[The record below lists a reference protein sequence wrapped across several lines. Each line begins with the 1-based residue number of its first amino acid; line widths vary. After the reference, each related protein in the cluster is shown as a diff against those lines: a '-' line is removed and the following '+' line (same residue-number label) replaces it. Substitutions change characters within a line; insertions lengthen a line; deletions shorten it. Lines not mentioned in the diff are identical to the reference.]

1 MRQEGTIAAI
11 ATPPGHGGVGIIRIS
26 GPDSHAILGRLFLP
40 ASPRFS
46 GFRPWT
52 LHRGRAC
59 DASGAPLDD
68 VLAVAMPGPRTFT
81 GEDVAEIHCHG
92 GPAVLAAVLEAACA
106 CGAHLAGRG
115 EFTRRAFLNGRMDL
129 TQAEAVAEM
138 IAAPARGGLRLAQ
151 ARLQG
156 LLGTRVAELRVR
168 LLDLRAQVCVAVDF
182 PEDEVDCLAP
192 DAFVAECGAVA
203 AGVRGLLAAHERG
216 RCWQEGAL
224 VVLAGHVNAGKSS
237 LMNALLGRR
246 RAIVTDMPGTTRDFI
261 EEPVQLAG
269 LPVRLVDTAGLR
281 DTGDIVEREGVRIS
295 RDLVAQA
302 DLVLLV
308 VDAAAGLGHAER
320 ELLRQVRDQH
330 AGAAHSTSSVPPG
343 RSSQSGQSGQSPGE
357 GGRVLVVLN
366 KTDLAEFTEGGDTTE
381 GTAAVQWPS
390 EVEGCPCVA
399 VSALRGQG
407 VDELAAAAR
416 AMVLAGFGTAGAPDT
431 TGAGGEPESGD
442 LAPNLRQ
449 AQVLRRALDEL
460 DALVADVR
468 AGVPYDLCS
477 VRLDGACAVLSEIT
491 GETTPAEVLEHI
503 FSSFCIGK

>member
-40 ASPRFS
+40 ASPRFA

-59 DASGAPLDD
+59 DSTGAPLDD

-106 CGAHLAGRG
+106 CGARLAGRG

-138 IAAPARGGLRLAQ
+138 IAAPAQGGLRLAQ

-156 LLGTRVAELRVR
+156 LLGARVAELRAR

-192 DAFVAECGAVA
+192 DAFLAECNAVA
-203 AGVRGLLAAHERG
+203 AGVRGLLSAHQRG

-281 DTGDIVEREGVRIS
+281 DTGDIVEQEGVRIS

-308 VDAAAGLGHAER
+308 VDAATGMGHAER
-320 ELLRQVRDQH
+320 ELLRHVRDQRLDT
-330 AGAAHSTSSVPPG
+330 AHLPAPVG
-343 RSSQSGQSGQSPGE
+343 SGQPVACSVAPA
-357 GGRVLVVLN
+357 GRVLVVLN
-366 KTDLAEFTEGGDTTE
+366 KSDLAGEAREAGKAG
-381 GTAAVQWPS
+381 AAFPCPQ
-390 EVEGCPCVA
+390 EVDGCPCVA
-399 VSALRGQG
+399 VSALRGEG

-416 AMVLAGFGTAGAPDT
+416 AMVLAGLGASDAM
-431 TGAGGEPESGD
+431 GGGGEPESGD

-460 DALVADVR
+460 DALMADVR

>member
-1 MRQEGTIAAI
+1 MRQEGTIAAV

-40 ASPRFS
+40 ASPRFA

-52 LHRGRAC
+52 LHRGRVR
-59 DASGAPLDD
+59 DASGAPVDD

-106 CGAHLAGRG
+106 CGAQPAGRG

-151 ARLQG
+151 ARLEG
-156 LLGTRVAELRVR
+156 LLGARVAALRAR
-168 LLDLRAQVCVAVDF
+168 LLELRAQVCVAVDF

-192 DAFVAECGAVA
+192 EAFLAECDAVA
-203 AGVRGLLAAHERG
+203 SGVRGLLSAHERG

-281 DTGDIVEREGVRIS
+281 ETGDIVEQEGVRIS

-308 VDAAAGLGHAER
+308 VDAAAGVGHAER
-320 ELLRQVRDQH
+320 ELLRQVRGQH
-330 AGAAHSTSSVPPG
+330 APDSQAAQAAPSDPADLAASTGVLG
-343 RSSQSGQSGQSPGE
+343 MAR
-357 GGRVLVVLN
+357 GRVLVVLN
-366 KTDLAEFTEGGDTTE
+366 KADLAAGEEGAEAFPCPT
-381 GTAAVQWPS
+381 
-390 EVEGCPCVA
+390 EVEGSPCVA
-399 VSALRGQG
+399 VSALHGHG

-416 AMVLAGFGTAGAPDT
+416 AMVLARLGEAGGPSVSGTAGSA
-431 TGAGGEPESGD
+431 GASGEPESGD

-449 AQVLRRALDEL
+449 AQALRRALDEL
-460 DALVADVR
+460 DALADDIRV
-468 AGVPYDLCS
+468 GVPYDLCS

>member
-1 MRQEGTIAAI
+1 MRQEGSIVAI
-11 ATPPGHGGVGIIRIS
+11 ATPPGHGGVGIVRVS
-26 GPDSHAILGRLFLP
+26 GPESHAILGRLFLP
-40 ASPRFS
+40 ASPRFA

-52 LHRGRAC
+52 LHRGRVC
-59 DASGAPLDD
+59 DATGAPLDD

-106 CGAHLAGRG
+106 CGAQLAGRG

-138 IAAPARGGLRLAQ
+138 IAAPAQGGLRLAQ

-156 LLGTRVAELRVR
+156 LLGVRVAELRAR

-192 DAFVAECGAVA
+192 EAFVAECDGVA
-203 AGVRGLLAAHERG
+203 AGVRGLLSAQQRG

-224 VVLAGHVNAGKSS
+224 LVLAGHVNAGKSS

-281 DTGDIVEREGVRIS
+281 DTGDIVEQEGVRIS

-330 AGAAHSTSSVPPG
+330 AHVGKPT
-343 RSSQSGQSGQSPGE
+343 
-357 GGRVLVVLN
+357 GRVLVVLN
-366 KTDLAEFTEGGDTTE
+366 KTDLANGGE
-381 GTAAVQWPS
+381 SGAAFPCPR

-416 AMVLAGFGTAGAPDT
+416 AMVLIGLGESD
-431 TGAGGEPESGD
+431 AGGEPESGD

-449 AQVLRRALDEL
+449 AQALRRALDEL
-460 DALVADVR
+460 DALMADVR

>member
-1 MRQEGTIAAI
+1 MRQEGTIAAV

-40 ASPRFS
+40 ASPRFA

-52 LHRGRAC
+52 LHRGRVR
-59 DASGAPLDD
+59 DASGAPVDD

-106 CGAHLAGRG
+106 CGAQPAGRG

-151 ARLQG
+151 ARLEG
-156 LLGTRVAELRVR
+156 LLGARVAALRAR
-168 LLDLRAQVCVAVDF
+168 LLELRAQVCVAVDF

-192 DAFVAECGAVA
+192 EAFVAECDAVA
-203 AGVRGLLAAHERG
+203 SGVRGLLSAHERG

-261 EEPVQLAG
+261 EEPVHLAG

-281 DTGDIVEREGVRIS
+281 ETGDIVEQEGVRIS

-308 VDAAAGLGHAER
+308 VDAAAGVGHAER
-320 ELLRQVRDQH
+320 ELLRQVRGQH
-330 AGAAHSTSSVPPG
+330 APDSPVGVSVPPDVSG
-343 RSSQSGQSGQSPGE
+343 SFDMASSGVLGMAR
-357 GGRVLVVLN
+357 GRVLVVLN
-366 KTDLAEFTEGGDTTE
+366 KADLAAGEEG
-381 GTAAVQWPS
+381 AAAFQCPTG
-390 EVEGCPCVA
+390 VEGCPCVA
-399 VSALRGQG
+399 VSALHGQG

-416 AMVLAGFGTAGAPDT
+416 AMVLARLGEAGGPGSVDSAGAS
-431 TGAGGEPESGD
+431 GEPESGD

-449 AQVLRRALDEL
+449 AQALRRALDEL
-460 DALVADVR
+460 DALADDIR

>member
-1 MRQEGTIAAI
+1 MRQEDAIAAI
-11 ATPPGHGGVGIIRIS
+11 ATPPGQGGVGIIRIS
-26 GPDSHAILGRLFLP
+26 GPGSHAILERLFLP
-40 ASPRFS
+40 ASSRFS

-52 LHRGRAC
+52 LHRGRVC
-59 DASGAPLDD
+59 DAAGAPLDD

-92 GPAVLAAVLEAACA
+92 GPALLATVLEAACA
-106 CGAHLAGRG
+106 WGARPADRG

-138 IAAPARGGLRLAQ
+138 IAAPAQGGVRLAQ

-156 LLGTRVAELRVR
+156 LLGARVTELRGR

-192 DAFVAECGAVA
+192 DAFLAHCRAVSAE
-203 AGVRGLLAAHERG
+203 VRTLLAAHERG

-224 VVLAGHVNAGKSS
+224 VVLAGQVNAGKSS
-237 LMNALLGRR
+237 LLNALLGRR
-246 RAIVTDMPGTTRDFI
+246 RAIVADQPGTTRDFI
-261 EEPVQLAG
+261 EEPVHLAG

-281 DTGDIVEREGVRIS
+281 ESGDIVEQEGVRIS
-295 RDLVAQA
+295 RDLAARA

-308 VDAAAGLGHAER
+308 VDAAAGVGHAER
-320 ELLRQVRDQH
+320 ELLRQVRGRHDH
-330 AGAAHSTSSVPPG
+330 PDPSARPG
-343 RSSQSGQSGQSPGE
+343 VSGKPAS
-357 GGRVLVVLN
+357 RVLVVLN
-366 KTDLAEFTEGGDTTE
+366 KIDRAGFAAGTPGADKAA
-381 GTAAVQWPS
+381 GTAGAGGPECPDDGSACQWPA

-407 VDELAAAAR
+407 VDALAVAAR
-416 AMVLAGFGTAGAPDT
+416 AMVLAGLGTENS
-431 TGAGGEPESGD
+431 GGEPESGD

-449 AQVLRRALDEL
+449 ARALRRALDEL
-460 DALVADVR
+460 DALARDIGD
-468 AGVPYDLCS
+468 GVPYDLCS
-477 VRLDGACAVLSEIT
+477 VRLDGAAAALSEIT
-491 GETTPAEVLEHI
+491 GETTPAEVLEYI

>member
-1 MRQEGTIAAI
+1 
-11 ATPPGHGGVGIIRIS
+11 
-26 GPDSHAILGRLFLP
+26 
-40 ASPRFS
+40 
-46 GFRPWT
+46 
-52 LHRGRAC
+52 
-59 DASGAPLDD
+59 
-68 VLAVAMPGPRTFT
+68 
-81 GEDVAEIHCHG
+81 
-92 GPAVLAAVLEAACA
+92 
-106 CGAHLAGRG
+106 
-115 EFTRRAFLNGRMDL
+115 
-129 TQAEAVAEM
+129 M
-138 IAAPARGGLRLAQ
+138 IAAPAQGGLRLAQ

-156 LLGTRVAELRVR
+156 LLGARVTELRAR

-192 DAFVAECGAVA
+192 DVFVAECDAVA
-203 AGVRGLLAAHERG
+203 AGVRGLLSAHQRG

-281 DTGDIVEREGVRIS
+281 DTGDIVEQEGVRIS

-308 VDAAAGLGHAER
+308 VDAVTGLGHAER
-320 ELLRQVRDQH
+320 ELLRQVRDQQVH
-330 AGAAHSTSSVPPG
+330 GDKP
-343 RSSQSGQSGQSPGE
+343 

-366 KTDLAEFTEGGDTTE
+366 KSDLASEAGDV
-381 GTAAVQWPS
+381 GAAFRCPP
-390 EVEGCPCVA
+390 EVDGCPCVA

-416 AMVLAGFGTAGAPDT
+416 AMVLAGLGAS
-431 TGAGGEPESGD
+431 GAGGEPESGD

-460 DALVADVR
+460 DALMEDVR

>member
-11 ATPPGHGGVGIIRIS
+11 ATPPGHGGIGIIRIS

-40 ASPRFS
+40 ASPRFA
-46 GFRPWT
+46 GFRPWM

-59 DASGAPLDD
+59 DAAGAPLDD

-106 CGAHLAGRG
+106 CGARLAERG
-115 EFTRRAFLNGRMDL
+115 EFSRRSFLNGRMDL

-156 LLGTRVAELRVR
+156 LLGARVAALRAR

-192 DAFVAECGAVA
+192 DAFVAECDAVSG
-203 AGVRGLLAAHERG
+203 GVRGLLTAHERG
-216 RCWQEGAL
+216 RCWQDGAL

-281 DTGDIVEREGVRIS
+281 DTGDIVEQEGVRIS

-308 VDAAAGLGHAER
+308 VDAAAGVGHAER
-320 ELLRQVRDQH
+320 ELLRQVRAQH
-330 AGAAHSTSSVPPG
+330 ARDGAPDRCAPDGCAPAGSAPDGHEPN
-343 RSSQSGQSGQSPGE
+343 Q
-357 GGRVLVVLN
+357 RVLVVLN
-366 KTDLAEFTEGGDTTE
+366 KIDLAVEAG
-381 GTAAVQWPS
+381 AADAFQCPT
-390 EVEGCPCVA
+390 EVEGCPCVP

-407 VDELAAAAR
+407 VDALAAAAR
-416 AMVLAGFGTAGAPDT
+416 AMVLAGLGGAD
-431 TGAGGEPESGD
+431 ACGEPESGD

-460 DALVADVR
+460 EALVADVR

>member
-1 MRQEGTIAAI
+1 MRQEGTIVAI

-40 ASPRFS
+40 ASPRFA

-59 DASGAPLDD
+59 DATGAPLDD

-106 CGAHLAGRG
+106 CGAQLAGRG

-138 IAAPARGGLRLAQ
+138 IAAPAQGGLRLAQ

-156 LLGTRVAELRVR
+156 LLGTRVAELRAR

-192 DAFVAECGAVA
+192 EAFVAECDAVA
-203 AGVRGLLAAHERG
+203 AGVRGLLSAHQRG

-281 DTGDIVEREGVRIS
+281 DTGDIVEQEGVRIS
-295 RDLVAQA
+295 RDLVVQA

-308 VDAAAGLGHAER
+308 VDAAAGLGHAEH

-330 AGAAHSTSSVPPG
+330 AHGGKS
-343 RSSQSGQSGQSPGE
+343 

-366 KTDLAEFTEGGDTTE
+366 KSDLAGEAGDDGAGG
-381 GTAAVQWPS
+381 VFRCPP
-390 EVEGCPCVA
+390 EVDGCPCVA
-399 VSALRGQG
+399 VSALHGLG
-407 VDELAAAAR
+407 VDELAAAVR
-416 AMVLAGFGTAGAPDT
+416 TMVLTGLGGSDAS
-431 TGAGGEPESGD
+431 GAGGEPESGD

-460 DALVADVR
+460 DALMADVR

>member
-1 MRQEGTIAAI
+1 MRQEGTIAAV

-40 ASPRFS
+40 ASPRFA

-52 LHRGRAC
+52 LHRGRVR
-59 DASGAPLDD
+59 DASGSPVDD

-106 CGAHLAGRG
+106 CGAQPAGRG

-151 ARLQG
+151 ARLEG
-156 LLGTRVAELRVR
+156 LLGARVAALRAR
-168 LLDLRAQVCVAVDF
+168 LLELRAQVCVAVDF

-192 DAFVAECGAVA
+192 EAFLAECAAVA
-203 AGVRGLLAAHERG
+203 SGVRGLLSAHERG

-281 DTGDIVEREGVRIS
+281 ETGDIVEQEGVRIS

-308 VDAAAGLGHAER
+308 VDAAAGVGHAER
-320 ELLRQVRDQH
+320 ELLRQVRGQH
-330 AGAAHSTSSVPPG
+330 APDSPVGVSGPSDISGLAAP
-343 RSSQSGQSGQSPGE
+343 SGMAR
-357 GGRVLVVLN
+357 GRVLVVLN
-366 KTDLAEFTEGGDTTE
+366 KADLAAGEEGAEAFPCPT
-381 GTAAVQWPS
+381 
-390 EVEGCPCVA
+390 EVEGSPCVV
-399 VSALRGQG
+399 VSALHGHG

-416 AMVLAGFGTAGAPDT
+416 AMVLARLGEAGGPGSAGAS
-431 TGAGGEPESGD
+431 GEPESGD

-449 AQVLRRALDEL
+449 AQALRRALEEL
-460 DALVADVR
+460 DALADDIR

>member
-52 LHRGRAC
+52 LHRGRVC
-59 DASGAPLDD
+59 DATGAPLDD

-106 CGAHLAGRG
+106 HGARLAGRG

-156 LLGTRVAELRVR
+156 LLGTRVAELRAR

-192 DAFVAECGAVA
+192 DVFVAECGAVA

-281 DTGDIVEREGVRIS
+281 DTGDIVEQEGVRIS

-308 VDAAAGLGHAER
+308 VDAATGLGHAER

-330 AGAAHSTSSVPPG
+330 VGAAYSTSM
-343 RSSQSGQSGQSPGE
+343 
-357 GGRVLVVLN
+357 LVVLN
-366 KTDLAEFTEGGDTTE
+366 KTDLAEFTEGGDITE
-381 GTAAVQWPS
+381 GAAAVQWPS

-416 AMVLAGFGTAGAPDT
+416 AMVLARLGAPDM

-460 DALVADVR
+460 EALAADVR

-477 VRLDGACAVLSEIT
+477 VRLDGACTVLSEIT

>member
-11 ATPPGHGGVGIIRIS
+11 ATPPGTGGVGIIRIS

-40 ASPRFS
+40 ASPRFA

-52 LHRGRAC
+52 LHRGRVC
-59 DASGAPLDD
+59 DATGAPLDD

-106 CGAHLAGRG
+106 CGAQLAGRG

-138 IAAPARGGLRLAQ
+138 IAAPAQGGLRLAQ

-156 LLGTRVAELRVR
+156 LLGAWVTELRAR

-192 DAFVAECGAVA
+192 DVFVAECDAVA
-203 AGVRGLLAAHERG
+203 AGVRGLLSAHQRG

-281 DTGDIVEREGVRIS
+281 DTGDIVEQEGVRIS

-308 VDAAAGLGHAER
+308 VDAVTGLGHAER
-320 ELLRQVRDQH
+320 ELLRQVRDQQVH
-330 AGAAHSTSSVPPG
+330 GDKP
-343 RSSQSGQSGQSPGE
+343 

-366 KTDLAEFTEGGDTTE
+366 KSDLASEAGDV
-381 GTAAVQWPS
+381 GAAFRCPP
-390 EVEGCPCVA
+390 EVDGCPCVA

-416 AMVLAGFGTAGAPDT
+416 AMVLAGLGAS
-431 TGAGGEPESGD
+431 GAGGEPESGD

-460 DALVADVR
+460 DALMEDVR

>member
-40 ASPRFS
+40 ASPRFA
-46 GFRPWT
+46 GFRPRT

-59 DASGAPLDD
+59 DATGAPLDD

-92 GPAVLAAVLEAACA
+92 GPAVLAAVLDAACA
-106 CGAHLAGRG
+106 RGAQLAGRG

-138 IAAPARGGLRLAQ
+138 IAAPAQGGLRLAQ

-156 LLGTRVAELRVR
+156 LLGARVAELRAC

-192 DAFVAECGAVA
+192 EAFVAECDAVA
-203 AGVRGLLAAHERG
+203 AGVRGLLSAHQRG

-281 DTGDIVEREGVRIS
+281 DTGDIVEQEGVRIS

-320 ELLRQVRDQH
+320 ELLRHVRDQH
-330 AGAAHSTSSVPPG
+330 ASAAQPARPAPSPQSAQSAQSVVPA
-343 RSSQSGQSGQSPGE
+343 
-357 GGRVLVVLN
+357 GRVLVVLN
-366 KTDLAEFTEGGDTTE
+366 KTDLAGGD
-381 GTAAVQWPS
+381 GGAAAFQCPQ
-390 EVEGCPCVA
+390 EVEGCPCVG
-399 VSALRGQG
+399 VSALRGLG
-407 VDELAAAAR
+407 VDELAVAAR
-416 AMVLAGFGTAGAPDT
+416 AMVLAGLGGAGS
-431 TGAGGEPESGD
+431 GGEPESGD
-442 LAPNLRQ
+442 IAPNLRQ

-460 DALVADVR
+460 DALMADVR

>member
-1 MRQEGTIAAI
+1 
-11 ATPPGHGGVGIIRIS
+11 
-26 GPDSHAILGRLFLP
+26 
-40 ASPRFS
+40 
-46 GFRPWT
+46 
-52 LHRGRAC
+52 
-59 DASGAPLDD
+59 
-68 VLAVAMPGPRTFT
+68 VAMPGPRTFT

-106 CGAHLAGRG
+106 CGAQLAGRG

-138 IAAPARGGLRLAQ
+138 IAAPAQGGLRLAQ

-156 LLGTRVAELRVR
+156 LLGARVAELRAR

-192 DAFVAECGAVA
+192 EAFVAECDAVA
-203 AGVRGLLAAHERG
+203 AGVRGLLSAHQRG

-281 DTGDIVEREGVRIS
+281 DTGDIVEQEGVRIS

-308 VDAAAGLGHAER
+308 VDAAVGLGHAER
-320 ELLRQVRDQH
+320 ELLRHVRDQH
-330 AGAAHSTSSVPPG
+330 AHAGKPG
-343 RSSQSGQSGQSPGE
+343 GQ
-357 GGRVLVVLN
+357 VLVVLN
-366 KTDLAEFTEGGDTTE
+366 KTDLAAEAGGADTPFQCPQE
-381 GTAAVQWPS
+381 A
-390 EVEGCPCVA
+390 EGCPCVG
-399 VSALRGQG
+399 VSALRGLG
-407 VDELAAAAR
+407 VDELAVAAR
-416 AMVLAGFGTAGAPDT
+416 AMVLAGLGGAGS
-431 TGAGGEPESGD
+431 GGEPESGD
-442 LAPNLRQ
+442 IAPNLRQ

-460 DALVADVR
+460 DALMADVR

>member
-11 ATPPGHGGVGIIRIS
+11 ATPPGTGGVGIIRIS
-26 GPDSHAILGRLFLP
+26 GPDSHAILRRLFLP
-40 ASPRFS
+40 ASPRFA

-52 LHRGRAC
+52 LHRGRVC
-59 DASGAPLDD
+59 DATGAPLDD

-106 CGAHLAGRG
+106 CGAQLAGRG

-138 IAAPARGGLRLAQ
+138 IAAPAQGGLRLAQ

-156 LLGTRVAELRVR
+156 LLGARVAELRAR

-192 DAFVAECGAVA
+192 NAFVAECEGVA
-203 AGVRGLLAAHERG
+203 AGVRGLLTAHQRG

-281 DTGDIVEREGVRIS
+281 DTGDIVEQEGVRIS

-308 VDAAAGLGHAER
+308 VDAATGLGHAER
-320 ELLRQVRDQH
+320 ELLRQVRDQQVH
-330 AGAAHSTSSVPPG
+330 GDKP
-343 RSSQSGQSGQSPGE
+343 

-366 KTDLAEFTEGGDTTE
+366 KTDLA
-381 GTAAVQWPS
+381 AASVSGAAFQCPP
-390 EVEGCPCVA
+390 EVDGCPCVA

-416 AMVLAGFGTAGAPDT
+416 AMVLTGLGAS
-431 TGAGGEPESGD
+431 GAGGEPESGD

-460 DALVADVR
+460 DALMEDVR

>member
-40 ASPRFS
+40 ASPRFA

-59 DASGAPLDD
+59 DAMGAPLDD

-106 CGAHLAGRG
+106 CGARLAGRG

-138 IAAPARGGLRLAQ
+138 IAAPAQGGLRLAQ

-156 LLGTRVAELRVR
+156 LLGTRVAELRAR
-168 LLDLRAQVCVAVDF
+168 LLDLRAQLCVAVDF

-192 DAFVAECGAVA
+192 EAFVAECDAVA
-203 AGVRGLLAAHERG
+203 AGVRGLLSAHERG

-281 DTGDIVEREGVRIS
+281 DTGDIVEQEGVRIS

-320 ELLRQVRDQH
+320 ELLRHVRDQH
-330 AGAAHSTSSVPPG
+330 AQVGRPG
-343 RSSQSGQSGQSPGE
+343 RP

-366 KTDLAEFTEGGDTTE
+366 KTDLAAEAS
-381 GTAAVQWPS
+381 AAFRCPT

-399 VSALRGQG
+399 VSALRGLG

-416 AMVLAGFGTAGAPDT
+416 AMVLAGLGGDD
-431 TGAGGEPESGD
+431 AGGEPESGD

>member
-40 ASPRFS
+40 ASPRFA
-46 GFRPWT
+46 GFRPWM

-106 CGAHLAGRG
+106 CGARLAERG
-115 EFTRRAFLNGRMDL
+115 EFSRRAFLNGRMDL

-156 LLGTRVAELRVR
+156 LLGTRVAELRAR

-192 DAFVAECGAVA
+192 DAFVAECDAVSG
-203 AGVRGLLAAHERG
+203 GVRGLLAAHERG

-281 DTGDIVEREGVRIS
+281 DTGDIVEQEGVRIS

-308 VDAAAGLGHAER
+308 VDAAAGVGHAER
-320 ELLRQVRDQH
+320 ELLRQVRGQH
-330 AGAAHSTSSVPPG
+330 AHGVAPNG
-343 RSSQSGQSGQSPGE
+343 RTPD
-357 GGRVLVVLN
+357 GRVLVVLN
-366 KTDLAEFTEGGDTTE
+366 KTDLAVEAGD
-381 GTAAVQWPS
+381 AAAFQSPI

-399 VSALRGQG
+399 VSALRGHG
-407 VDELAAAAR
+407 VDALAAAAR
-416 AMVLAGFGTAGAPDT
+416 AMVLAGLGGAD
-431 TGAGGEPESGD
+431 AGGEPESGD

-460 DALVADVR
+460 EALMDDVR

>member
-40 ASPRFS
+40 ASPRFA

-59 DASGAPLDD
+59 DATGAPLDD

-106 CGAHLAGRG
+106 CGAQLAGRG

-138 IAAPARGGLRLAQ
+138 IAAPAQGGLRLAQ

-156 LLGTRVAELRVR
+156 LLGARVAELRAR

-192 DAFVAECGAVA
+192 DAFVAECDGVA
-203 AGVRGLLAAHERG
+203 AGVRGLLSAHQRG

-281 DTGDIVEREGVRIS
+281 DTGDIVEQEGMRIS

-308 VDAAAGLGHAER
+308 VDAAAGMGHAER
-320 ELLRQVRDQH
+320 ELLRQVRNQH
-330 AGAAHSTSSVPPG
+330 AHGGKPG
-343 RSSQSGQSGQSPGE
+343 D
-357 GGRVLVVLN
+357 RVLVVLN
-366 KTDLAEFTEGGDTTE
+366 KSDLAGEAREAGKAG
-381 GTAAVQWPS
+381 AAFPCPQ
-390 EVEGCPCVA
+390 EVDGCPCVA
-399 VSALRGQG
+399 VSALHGQG

-416 AMVLAGFGTAGAPDT
+416 AMVLAGLGAS
-431 TGAGGEPESGD
+431 GSSASGGEPESGD

-460 DALVADVR
+460 DALMADVR

>member
-40 ASPRFS
+40 ASPRFA

-52 LHRGRAC
+52 LHRGRVC
-59 DASGAPLDD
+59 DATGAPLDD

-106 CGAHLAGRG
+106 CGAQLAGRG

-138 IAAPARGGLRLAQ
+138 IAAPAQGGLRLAQ

-156 LLGTRVAELRVR
+156 LLGVRVAELRAR

-192 DAFVAECGAVA
+192 EAFVAECDGVA
-203 AGVRGLLAAHERG
+203 AGVRGLLSAHQRG

-281 DTGDIVEREGVRIS
+281 DTGDIVEQEGVRIS

-330 AGAAHSTSSVPPG
+330 ARVGKPT
-343 RSSQSGQSGQSPGE
+343 
-357 GGRVLVVLN
+357 GRVLVVLN
-366 KTDLAEFTEGGDTTE
+366 KTDLANGGE
-381 GTAAVQWPS
+381 SGAAFQCPQ

-399 VSALRGQG
+399 VSALRGLG

-416 AMVLAGFGTAGAPDT
+416 AMVL
-431 TGAGGEPESGD
+431 TGLGGSDAGGEPESGD

-449 AQVLRRALDEL
+449 AQALRRALDEL
-460 DALVADVR
+460 DALMADVR

>member
-1 MRQEGTIAAI
+1 MRQEDTIAAI

-40 ASPRFS
+40 ASPRFA

-59 DASGAPLDD
+59 DATGAPLDD

-106 CGAHLAGRG
+106 CGARLAGRG

-138 IAAPARGGLRLAQ
+138 IAAPAQGGLRLAQ

-156 LLGTRVAELRVR
+156 LLGTRVAELRAR
-168 LLDLRAQVCVAVDF
+168 LLDLRAQLCVAVDF

-192 DAFVAECGAVA
+192 EAFVAECDAVA
-203 AGVRGLLAAHERG
+203 AGVRGLLSAHERG

-281 DTGDIVEREGVRIS
+281 DTGDIVEQEGVRIS

-320 ELLRQVRDQH
+320 ELLRHVRDQH
-330 AGAAHSTSSVPPG
+330 AQGG
-343 RSSQSGQSGQSPGE
+343 RPDRP

-366 KTDLAEFTEGGDTTE
+366 KTDLAAEAG
-381 GTAAVQWPS
+381 AAFRCPT

-399 VSALRGQG
+399 VSALRGLG

-416 AMVLAGFGTAGAPDT
+416 AMVLAGLGGDD
-431 TGAGGEPESGD
+431 AGGEPESGD